1 MNTGKPGVFQ
11 FLWRSARHEM
21 YAIKTEN
28 LTKKYDE
35 SIVVNQLR
43 LNIRKGEIFGLLGPN
58 GAGKT
63 TTIKILATLLKPTS
77 GSAEVWGY
85 NVLKE
90 QDVVRKSIGIV
101 FQSPSL
107 DFELT
112 GRENLD
118 FHSRIYNL
126 DRRVRKNRIEEVLE
140 LVELSD
146 KADTLVKHYSGGMQR
161 RLEIAR
167 GLMHYPNVLFLDEP
181 TLGLDTQTRRRVW
194 EYIKKLNASEQITV
208 VLTTH
213 YMDEAE
219 QLCDRVA
226 IIDHGEI
233 IALDSPENLKTSIAR
248 DIISLQVVDQKKF
261 LEVLKSSDF
270 AAEIIFNELVEE
282 AVYLG
287 VENGE
292 KMIPRIMELASKQ
305 EIFVNSMGLHRP
317 TLEDVFLHFTGKT
330 IRKEETGKMYH
341 MQRMLRTRMRN

>member
-1 MNTGKPGVFQ
+1 
-11 FLWRSARHEM
+11 
-21 YAIKTEN
+21 
-28 LTKKYDE
+28 
-35 SIVVNQLR
+35 
-43 LNIRKGEIFGLLGPN
+43 
-58 GAGKT
+58 
-63 TTIKILATLLKPTS
+63 
-77 GSAEVWGY
+77 
-85 NVLKE
+85 
-90 QDVVRKSIGIV
+90 
-101 FQSPSL
+101 
-107 DFELT
+107 
-112 GRENLD
+112 
-118 FHSRIYNL
+118 
-126 DRRVRKNRIEEVLE
+126 
-140 LVELSD
+140 
-146 KADTLVKHYSGGMQR
+146 
-161 RLEIAR
+161 
-167 GLMHYPNVLFLDEP
+167 
-181 TLGLDTQTRRRVW
+181 
-194 EYIKKLNASEQITV
+194 
-208 VLTTH
+208 
-213 YMDEAE
+213 MDEAE

-248 DIISLQVVDQKKF
+248 DIISLQVVDRKKF